1 MAKNAKKKQKKIYK
15 FLSWGLLLVSIVLI
29 VSLLYFNILPITYQF
44 LVMGIIALIDLILL
58 FLMLK
63 SKKKWFGAILSFIV
77 MLVMLVISF
86 YVFKTAG
93 LLNNLNLNYKTYN
106 YSVVV
111 LKDSDYDKINDIENK
126 NLGFYETDG
135 DECEKS
141 LEKLAKKVDTE
152 NLGYED
158 INTLASD
165 LLDKKV
171 NAILIENTYLDILDE
186 NDNEDM
192 TNSEENSNIINF
204 SEKTKVIYT
213 FSIIVKTS
221 DISKDLDVTKKPFN
235 IYISGIDT
243 YGEIS
248 SVSRSD
254 VNMVVTVNP
263 QTRQIL
269 LTSIPRDYYVK
280 LHGKSGYN
288 DKLTH
293 AGLYGV
299 DMSIQTI
306 EDLLDIEINYY
317 VKVNFTSVI
326 EIVDAIGGVEV
337 YSDYDFTSIDGYHY
351 SKGYNKV
358 DGKEALSFARERKA
372 FSAGDRQRVKDQQ
385 ALLEAMFRKCTSTSI
400 ITKYNSLLNSIEG
413 SFVTNMPTDRLTAL
427 IKMQIAKKYKWTIT
441 SNSLDGE
448 NSSNYTYSY
457 ASQKLYVMEP
467 IEESVTYA
475 TELINSVLDGE
486 KLDPTYDGNASD
498 VHNVTQSS
506 SKSTS
511 STSSSTSNSNS
522 TSNSSTKNN
531 EGLKA
536 NLGKTTVTFTEGET
550 FTYYGYTAT
559 YNGSNI
565 TNSSTVTFSIN
576 GNSYTDYHKL
586 ISYVSDLSAGEYNI
600 VYRINYS
607 GNNVTLNQTVII
619 KEAPV
624 INTPPD
630 DNIQGDNQENNNDIV
645 LDNEDNIEIQN

>member
-457 ASQKLYVMEP
+457 SSQKLYVMEP

-506 SKSTS
+506 SKN
-511 STSSSTSNSNS
+511 SSSTSNSNS

>member
-192 TNSEENSNIINF
+192 ANSEENSNIINF

-358 DGKEALSFARERKA
+358 DGKEALSFARERKV

-457 ASQKLYVMEP
+457 SSQKLYVMEP

-536 NLGKTTVTFTEGET
+536 NLGKTTVTFTEGDT

-559 YNGSNI
+559 YNGSDI

-607 GNNVTLNQTVII
+607 GNNVTLNQAVVI

>member
-506 SKSTS
+506 SKN
-511 STSSSTSNSNS
+511 SSSTSNSNS

-607 GNNVTLNQTVII
+607 GNNVTLNQAVVI

-630 DNIQGDNQENNNDIV
+630 DNVQGDNQENNNDIV

>member
-326 EIVDAIGGVEV
+326 EIVDAIGGV
-337 YSDYDFTSIDGYHY
+337 
-351 SKGYNKV
+351 
-358 DGKEALSFARERKA
+358 
-372 FSAGDRQRVKDQQ
+372 
-385 ALLEAMFRKCTSTSI
+385 
-400 ITKYNSLLNSIEG
+400 
-413 SFVTNMPTDRLTAL
+413 
-427 IKMQIAKKYKWTIT
+427 
-441 SNSLDGE
+441 
-448 NSSNYTYSY
+448 
-457 ASQKLYVMEP
+457 
-467 IEESVTYA
+467 
-475 TELINSVLDGE
+475 
-486 KLDPTYDGNASD
+486 
-498 VHNVTQSS
+498 
-506 SKSTS
+506 
-511 STSSSTSNSNS
+511 
-522 TSNSSTKNN
+522 
-531 EGLKA
+531 
-536 NLGKTTVTFTEGET
+536 
-550 FTYYGYTAT
+550 
-559 YNGSNI
+559 
-565 TNSSTVTFSIN
+565 
-576 GNSYTDYHKL
+576 
-586 ISYVSDLSAGEYNI
+586 
-600 VYRINYS
+600 
-607 GNNVTLNQTVII
+607 
-619 KEAPV
+619 
-624 INTPPD
+624 
-630 DNIQGDNQENNNDIV
+630 
-645 LDNEDNIEIQN
+645 

>member
-192 TNSEENSNIINF
+192 ANSEENSNIINF

-457 ASQKLYVMEP
+457 SSQKLYVMEP

-630 DNIQGDNQENNNDIV
+630 DNILGDNQENNNDIV